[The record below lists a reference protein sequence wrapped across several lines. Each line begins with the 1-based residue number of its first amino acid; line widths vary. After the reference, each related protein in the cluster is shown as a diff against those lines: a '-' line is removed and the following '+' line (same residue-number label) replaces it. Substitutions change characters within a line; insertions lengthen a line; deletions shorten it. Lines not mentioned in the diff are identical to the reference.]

1 MSEEELDSPS
11 HLAAAIERLR
21 TRKAQRDNACNL
33 ARQWLRANPAALVTI
48 QTDGTLVIENKPAA
62 NPCGFNRAARR
73 VFMAVGFSQVCNV

>member
-48 QTDGTLVIENKPAA
+48 QTDGTLVIVTQQGRIEVSGDLKW
-62 NPCGFNRAARR
+62 
-73 VFMAVGFSQVCNV
+73 QVE